1 MLEGS
6 LHLLHG
12 LWSTGVAAGWLA
24 GAAAAAAAATALAA
38 AAARRRSHRASGASH
53 WRDCHFDDTPC
64 KSLLKHPVKVQG
76 GAIK

>member
-24 GAAAAAAAATALAA
+24 GAAAAAAAGGCDSAPLELCGRSGSTYEVLNVRVIGRGEALISC
-38 AAARRRSHRASGASH
+38 RMQ
-53 WRDCHFDDTPC
+53 DTC
-64 KSLLKHPVKVQG
+64 
-76 GAIK
+76 